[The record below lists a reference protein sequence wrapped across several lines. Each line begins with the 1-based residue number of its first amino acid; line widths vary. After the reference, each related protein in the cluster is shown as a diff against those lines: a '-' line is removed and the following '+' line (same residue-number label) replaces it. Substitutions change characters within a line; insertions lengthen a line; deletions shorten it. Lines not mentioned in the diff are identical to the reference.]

1 MLEGHKLNPG
11 QYGTLSSPRET
22 RSQYV
27 DVSLGVLCT
36 PSFIYEL
43 TISSILTN
51 TVHYGF
57 VMQSVSSMQIA
68 GRYQRFYPSL
78 VASYH
83 GLSLMGMDMLSYDV
97 PKKPKPVVAA
107 RLPPPLPLLSPP
119 LCLAILR
126 PLPSLVRPSHGR
138 RVATVCRFVCA

>member
-1 MLEGHKLNPG
+1 MLEGHKLTPG
-11 QYGTLSSPRET
+11 QYGTHSSPPET

-36 PSFIYEL
+36 PSFIYEW